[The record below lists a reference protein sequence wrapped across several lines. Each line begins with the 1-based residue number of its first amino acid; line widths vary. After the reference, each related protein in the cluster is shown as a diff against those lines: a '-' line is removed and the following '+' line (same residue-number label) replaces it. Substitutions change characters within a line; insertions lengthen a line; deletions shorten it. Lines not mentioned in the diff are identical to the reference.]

1 MRPLWSMQ
9 TFGTFMGRKLAYV
22 GFPWTEDPDAPY
34 VPAPGEWRKT
44 SWPPR
49 EYVLRSHT
57 WDKG

>member
-22 GFPWTEDPDAPY
+22 SFPWVEDLDAPY
-34 VPAPGEWRKT
+34 VPAPEERRKT
-44 SWPPR
+44 TWPPR
-49 EYVLRSHT
+49 EYIKRSHA